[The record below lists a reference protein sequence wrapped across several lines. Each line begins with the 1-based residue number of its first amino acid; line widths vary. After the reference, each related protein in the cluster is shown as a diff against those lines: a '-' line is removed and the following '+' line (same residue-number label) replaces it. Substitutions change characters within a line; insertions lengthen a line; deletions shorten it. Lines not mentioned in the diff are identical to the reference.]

1 MYTRHKDKNNG
12 GSEKVLAGLPGDRT
26 HTPSKGSRLRH
37 GLISTKL
44 HSPPLKPRMLYRS
57 HLLDR
62 LTQGKDHPLIVISS
76 TAGSGKTSLISQWIE
91 REKLSAAWY
100 SIDDIDN
107 ESDIFF
113 RYFLAALAGV
123 NDELS
128 SAARPWLTKQE
139 RLGAGEIFPLII
151 DHLITLNKDI
161 YLVLDDYHLIT
172 SGEIHD
178 GLSYFLDHM
187 PPAVH
192 VIIITRYA
200 VPFSVS
206 RFRLRNQITEICA
219 ADMSLSEEETGRFFS
234 ETMRIDLPLD
244 QVQEL
249 ARYTEG
255 WIGGL
260 QLLGLTLHTDSA
272 LKGLSLFSNKA
283 SRESVA
289 GYLIEEVVNAQPEN
303 IRSFLYAT
311 VFLDRFST
319 DLCREVTGQ
328 PDVQG
333 ILAHMRHHNL
343 FLIPLDA
350 EKIWYRYHQIFTD
363 ALRDLVRATTPDI
376 VKEVHRKAALWFARN
391 HHLEDAFQH
400 AFGAE
405 DFEFA
410 ADLME
415 DYWDLFYDRY
425 NITFYLRWIAKL
437 PRETLMRRPLLRLH
451 DCSVNIESV
460 QLSDI
465 EAVLE
470 DIEGHKARALEQY
483 QGVKRTLCRDM
494 LAYLKCVLPYY
505 RDQVRANTHQ
515 LDQLMHRSSPGDK
528 FLSGITKVTMARCHV
543 LQGNLIT
550 AAETLKE
557 ASEAVLSS
565 ENTYVRMLWTKVM
578 SDVERWQGHLHRA
591 EAVLGDSLVFM
602 QQKGLSDSPMQL
614 MYYLPMAWLFYYRND
629 LEKALE
635 YGIIAVRNAE
645 KGKATAFVVEG
656 NIVLSFVYAA
666 LNDVENADR
675 CAQRLHEV
683 SRSTGNP
690 NTIISVDAC
699 VVYPHIA
706 RANLGWLEQR
716 LGRRDSD
723 SDPPFSFTLVHDKL
737 ARAGLLHRQGRYKEA
752 AHDLASFR
760 EFCVDRNLMFAVM
773 DIDLMNSANLYAL
786 GDYKQAEA
794 VMEQAL
800 VFSEVEWYIR
810 PFATYAPMI
819 APILLK
825 TAKFLSGTRE
835 SSHMTTI
842 FRVCG
847 LESQSAIA
855 LKGSQV
861 SHSGGLTRRESEILK
876 LMAAGYRNGEIAEKI
891 FVSLDTVKAHAKH
904 IFEKL
909 GTKTRVQAI
918 RQAEEL
924 HLLDSN

>member
-1 MYTRHKDKNNG
+1 MQERLKEKSNKK
-12 GSEKVLAGLPGDRT
+12 SKKVLAGLPEDRS
-26 HTPSKGSRLRH
+26 HAPSMGGRLPH

-44 HSPPLKPRMLYRS
+44 HSPPLKPGMLSRS

-62 LTQGKDHPLIVISS
+62 LTEGKDHPLTVISS

-91 REKLSAAWY
+91 KEKLGAAWY
-100 SIDDIDN
+100 SIDEVDN
-107 ESDIFF
+107 ESDTFF
-113 RYFLAALAGV
+113 RYFLAALSSA
-123 NDELS
+123 DQELS
-128 SAARPWLTKQE
+128 ATAHLRLTTQE
-139 RLGAGEIFPLII
+139 RLEAEDIFPLII
-151 DHLITLNKDI
+151 DHFATFRKDT

-172 SGEIHD
+172 SDEIHD
-178 GLSYFLDHM
+178 GLSYFLDHA
-187 PPAVH
+187 PPGIH
-192 VIIITRYA
+192 VIIITRYD
-200 VPFSVS
+200 VPFSIS
-206 RFRLRNQITEICA
+206 RFRLRNQITEICT
-219 ADMSLSEEETGRFFS
+219 ADMNLSVEETARFFS
-234 ETMRIDLPLD
+234 ETMGIDLPID
-244 QVQEL
+244 QVHEL

-260 QLLGLTLHTDSA
+260 QFLGLTLHTDSA
-272 LKGLSLFSNKA
+272 LKGLNLLANKA

-289 GYLIEEVVNAQPEN
+289 GYLIEEVVNAQAEN
-303 IRSFLYAT
+303 IRSFLYTTA
-311 VFLDRFST
+311 FLDRFSA

-333 ILAHMRHHNL
+333 ILAYVRHHNL

-350 EKIWYRYHQIFTD
+350 DRIWYRYHQIFTE
-363 ALRDLVRATTPDI
+363 ALRDLVKTTTPDTA
-376 VKEVHRKAALWFARN
+376 KEVHRKAALWFARN
-391 HHLEDAFQH
+391 HYLEDAFQH
-400 AFGAE
+400 AFAAE

-415 DYWDLFYDRY
+415 DYWALFYDRY

-437 PRETLMRRPLLRLH
+437 PHETLMRRPLLRLH
-451 DCSVNIESV
+451 ECSVNIESV

-470 DIEGHKARALEQY
+470 DIEGHKTQALEQY

-505 RDQVRANTHQ
+505 RDQARTNTHQ
-515 LDQLMHRSSPGDK
+515 IDQMMHKSSPGDK

-550 AAETLKE
+550 AAETLKD
-557 ASEAVLSS
+557 ASKEVLSS

-591 EAVLGDSLVFM
+591 EAVLGKSLQFM
-602 QQKGLSDSPMQL
+602 EQKGLFDSPMQF
-614 MYYLPMAWLFYYRND
+614 MYYLPMAWLFYYRNN

-635 YGIIAVRNAE
+635 YGLLALHNAE
-645 KGKATAFVVEG
+645 LGKATAFVVET
-656 NIVLSFVYAA
+656 NIVLSFIYAA
-666 LNDVENADR
+666 LDDAENADR

-690 NTIISVDAC
+690 NTIMSVNAC
-699 VVYPHIA
+699 VVYPHVA

-716 LGRRDSD
+716 LGRRNSD
-723 SDPPFSFTLVHDKL
+723 SDLPFSFTLIHDKL
-737 ARAGLLHRQGRYKEA
+737 ARICLLHRQGRYKEA
-752 AHDLASFR
+752 AHELRLFR
-760 EFCVDRNLMFAVM
+760 NFCVDRNMMFAVM

-786 GDYKQAEA
+786 GDYDQAEA
-794 VMEQAL
+794 VMDQAL
-800 VFSEVEWYIR
+800 AFSETEWYIR
-810 PFATYAPMI
+810 PFATYAPLI
-819 APILLK
+819 SSILLK
-825 TAKFLSGTRE
+825 TAKFLSGSRE
-835 SSHMTTI
+835 SSHLTTI
-842 FRVCG
+842 FQVCG
-847 LESQSAIA
+847 LDSQSTSTH
-855 LKGSQV
+855 KGSQV
-861 SHSGGLTRRESEILK
+861 DHSGVLTRRESEILK

-909 GTKTRVQAI
+909 GAKTRVQAV

-924 HLLDSN
+924 HLLD